1 VSAFANLPISRK
13 LMAAFFAVVVVIFA
27 SSAIVY
33 DRLLVIEWAKD
44 WRVHTTDVF
53 ETLQTAM
60 GAVVDQEAGAR
71 GYFITRDERFLEP
84 YHRGGYA
91 YTVAIQKLRD
101 LTSDDP
107 NQQSRLDELNELAK
121 NWRSIAEREI
131 ALMANPETREDARAL
146 VGSTAV
152 QTAMDLIRA
161 KMDEIG
167 AVERDLLAKRDAAQN
182 EAFATAYTMTILG
195 GAASVIIATLMGV
208 LLTLGVVVPITRM
221 TSAMTTLAKGD
232 TTVEVPRV
240 NRSDEIGAMAV
251 AVQIFKDSMIERE
264 RAQAELAHVSRVTTM
279 GQLTASIAHEVNQ
292 PVAAVVTQADAAL
305 RWLGAQPPD
314 LAEAREA
321 LGSIIVEGN
330 RAGDIIRRIRTLII
344 KKVPT
349 RNDRL
354 DINEAI
360 SEVIALTRS
369 EVLRNGVSLQTLL
382 AKELPLIQGD
392 RVQLQQVIL
401 NLIVNAVQAMSGVSE
416 RSRELLI
423 GSRKDASTG
432 VLVTV
437 RDSGPGL
444 NPESFEHLFD
454 AFYTTKPGGMG
465 MGLSICRSIIEA
477 HGGQMWATANVPQGA
492 IFQFTVPAHRETA
505 S

>member
-1 VSAFANLPISRK
+1 
-13 LMAAFFAVVVVIFA
+13 
-27 SSAIVY
+27 
-33 DRLLVIEWAKD
+33 
-44 WRVHTTDVF
+44 
-53 ETLQTAM
+53 
-60 GAVVDQEAGAR
+60 
-71 GYFITRDERFLEP
+71 
-84 YHRGGYA
+84 
-91 YTVAIQKLRD
+91 
-101 LTSDDP
+101 
-107 NQQSRLDELNELAK
+107 
-121 NWRSIAEREI
+121 
-131 ALMANPETREDARAL
+131 
-146 VGSTAV
+146 
-152 QTAMDLIRA
+152 
-161 KMDEIG
+161 
-167 AVERDLLAKRDAAQN
+167 
-182 EAFATAYTMTILG
+182 
-195 GAASVIIATLMGV
+195 
-208 LLTLGVVVPITRM
+208 
-221 TSAMTTLAKGD
+221 
-232 TTVEVPRV
+232 
-240 NRSDEIGAMAV
+240 
-251 AVQIFKDSMIERE
+251 
-264 RAQAELAHVSRVTTM
+264 M

-292 PVAAVVTQADAAL
+292 PVAAMVTQADAAL
-305 RWLGAQPPD
+305 RWLGAQPPE

-321 LGSIIVEGN
+321 LGSIIVQGN
-330 RAGDIIRRIRTLII
+330 RAGDVIRRIRTLII

-369 EVLRNGVSLQTLL
+369 EVLRNGVSLQILL
-382 AKELPLIQGD
+382 AKDLPLIQGD

-444 NPESFEHLFD
+444 NPESFDHLFD
-454 AFYTTKPGGMG
+454 PFYTTKPGGMG